1 MENWKDLLYQSIS
14 TILFCVAI
22 TVFLHQYTS
31 YSKFLEQLKSM
42 DQPAIYQQERD
53 EEKLITTYP
62 ELIASLVQPL
72 EYDIE
77 IDGLLISKYEHTVE
91 QIESYGIKNTR
102 YRKTYA
108 YDSKGAVTR
117 LIYRSYL

>member
-22 TVFLHQYTS
+22 TVFLHQSTS
-31 YSKFLEQLKSM
+31 YSKLLEELKSM
-42 DQPAIYQQERD
+42 DQPAIYQQER
-53 EEKLITTYP
+53 EEELFTTYP

-102 YRKTYA
+102 YEKTYA